1 MLYDAKGTNLVRH
14 GRNIVN
20 LPSRSESLEDQTLR
34 LRDSVVR
41 IAGLAFLFIL
51 ASGCA
56 TTGKN
61 LDDVVLAYVDGEPV
75 TVQHLEES
83 FQSTHQGHTAF
94 LAGAGAVREFLDPTI
109 DRRLLVQEAHRI
121 GLDQDPEI
129 RRAVGALVAGR
140 ARDQLY
146 KDEVSRDP
154 DVPEKASQDAF
165 HKMTERYRLRHIL
178 TYTREAAEQALA
190 RVRAGEAFGD
200 VASQVSV
207 SGTAGKGGDLGYVTW
222 GHLDPRME
230 AEMES
235 MQPGDLRGPIET
247 DQGWNVLLL
256 EEKIPLPEP
265 PELSKVQSR
274 IKMTLSQRAQ
284 SKRSYEFFNQ
294 LKAKWKTEVRDEAL
308 TEQNLLSDPKDG
320 PNAEQAKQIVVA
332 TAGERT
338 ITLADLRTR
347 LSPDAIR
354 KLPWAFAL
362 KQIREG
368 ILDEAI
374 YAALLEQEALKRG
387 YGSRPEII
395 KDANKLED
403 TLLLE
408 RLAGTI
414 IYPRIQISAAD
425 VRAFYDQNPKPF
437 TEPEAVRLRA
447 IVLEEE
453 AEAQTVLDEV
463 RAGADFPTLARN
475 RSKDPGTA
483 RVAGELGWVRR
494 GTLDPAIEAVVFSLK
509 AGEAGLATTD
519 KASFVL
525 KVEDRKAARVQ
536 EFAEV
541 KEKAREMLLAQR
553 RREETKRWISRLR
566 EGSEIVIE
574 EDAIKQAVAM
584 YQDQA
589 KRKAAKASEGNPE
602 AKKDEKSQSE

>member
-1 MLYDAKGTNLVRH
+1 MTRRTILKSAHRPRYWT
-14 GRNIVN
+14 
-20 LPSRSESLEDQTLR
+20 
-34 LRDSVVR
+34 
-41 IAGLAFLFIL
+41 GLAVSAIL

-56 TTGKN
+56 TTEKS
-61 LDDVVLAYVDGEPV
+61 LDDIPLAFVNGEAV

-83 FQSTHQGHTAF
+83 FQGTHQGHTAF
-94 LAGAGAVREFLDPTI
+94 LAGAGALREFLNPTI
-109 DRRLLVQEAHRI
+109 DRRLLIQEAYRI
-121 GLDQDPEI
+121 GLDQDPGI
-129 RRAVGALVAGR
+129 RQAVSALVTGR

-146 KDEVSRDP
+146 KDEVPRDP
-154 DVPEKASQDAF
+154 DIPEKAIQEAF
-165 HKMTERYRLRHIL
+165 LKMTERYRLRHIL
-178 TYTREAAEQALA
+178 TYRRETAEQAVV
-190 RVRAGEAFGD
+190 RVRAGEAFGA
-200 VASQVSV
+200 VASQISV

-222 GHLDPRME
+222 GHLDPRLE
-230 AEMES
+230 TEMES
-235 MQPGDLRGPIET
+235 MQPGELRGPIET

-265 PELSKVQSR
+265 PELSKVRSR

-284 SKRSYEFFNQ
+284 SKRSYEYFNQ
-294 LKAKWKTEVRDEAL
+294 LKIKWKTEVRDEAL
-308 TEQNLLSDPKDG
+308 TEQNLLGDLKVGLD
-320 PNAEQAKQIVVA
+320 AEQAKQIVVA

-338 ITLADLRTR
+338 ITLADLRAR
-347 LSPDAIR
+347 LNPDAIR
-354 KLPWAFAL
+354 KLPWGFAL
-362 KQIREG
+362 KQIRES

-387 YGSRPEII
+387 YGSRPEIV

-414 IYPRIQISAAD
+414 IYPRIQVSDED

-483 RVAGELGWVRR
+483 QAAGELGWVRQ
-494 GTLDPAIEAVVFSLK
+494 GTLDPAIETVAFSLK
-509 AGEAGLATTD
+509 AGEVGLAKTE

-525 KVEDRKAARVQ
+525 KVEERRPARAQ
-536 EFAEV
+536 EFAQV
-541 KEKAREMLLAQR
+541 KEKAREMLLTQR

-566 EGSEIVIE
+566 EASEIVIE

-584 YQDQA
+584 YEEQVKQ
-589 KRKAAKASEGNPE
+589 KAAKTSQGNPE
-602 AKKDEKSQSE
+602 AHKHEKSQGE